1 MERRTAKA
9 RAQRIDLGYFQRPHP
24 FRQWRFWLS
33 VATPVVALAWLIGA
47 EIAGRHAV
55 YDPGPLSR
63 AHSVFSSRCE
73 LCHTARIGRYRRH
86 VDDAACLTCH
96 DGPKHQEAQSFTP
109 ACRSC
114 HVEHGG
120 LQRVSEVSDATCTQC
135 HAALRTTRGDPAVA
149 RVVTSFTANHP
160 QLRAKL
166 ADFRD
171 PGTIKLNHAV
181 HLASGLRGPRGPVQM
196 QCNDCH
202 RASTRPGSWPYAAGT
217 AALPVSD
224 ALSDRS
230 SNSPYMAPIKYT
242 DQCAGCHTL
251 EFDRRLAGE
260 QVPHD
265 KPEVIHK
272 FLLDRYT
279 RFIAEHPAALHQVA
293 WVRRIAEQQQQP
305 IPRTPAEWVTVQVN
319 DAERLL
325 WQKTC
330 KECHMLRPP
339 AGASLPEVPK
349 AAIPHRWM
357 QHAAFDHNAHTLV
370 DCESCHTQTRA
381 STETADVLLPG
392 IETCRQC
399 HQRESEMGSA
409 ADARCFECHQYH
421 NWSQQRR
428 IKAPYS
434 IPQIRGAASLPAPVA
449 GLH

>member
-33 VATPVVALAWLIGA
+33 VAVPVVALAWLLGS
-47 EIAGRHAV
+47 EVAGRNAV

-63 AHSVFSSRCE
+63 AHAVFSNRCE

-86 VDDAACLTCH
+86 VEDAACLTCH
-96 DGPKHQEAQSFTP
+96 DGPKHQQAQLFTP
-109 ACRSC
+109 TCRSC
-114 HVEHGG
+114 HAEHHG
-120 LQRVSEVSDATCTQC
+120 LQRLSEVADSTCTQC
-135 HAALRTTRGDPAVA
+135 HASLRTTRGDPAVA
-149 RVVTSFTANHP
+149 RAITSFAGDHP
-160 QLRAKL
+160 QFRAKL

-181 HLASGLRGPRGPVQM
+181 HLAPELKGPRGPVQM
-196 QCNDCH
+196 RCNDCH
-202 RASTRPGSWPYAAGT
+202 RATSRPGQFPYAAVPGN
-217 AALPVSD
+217 D

-230 SNSPYMAPIKYT
+230 SNSPYMAPIKYAE
-242 DQCAGCHTL
+242 QCAGCHTL

-265 KPEVIHK
+265 KPEAIHK

-279 RFIAEHPAALHQVA
+279 RYIAEKPAALHQVA
-293 WVRRIAEQQQQP
+293 QLQRIAEQPHQAD
-305 IPRTPAEWVTVQVN
+305 PRTPAQWVDVQVE

-330 KECHMLRPP
+330 KECHTFNSP
-339 AGASLPEVPK
+339 ADASQPTVPK
-349 AAIPHRWM
+349 AAIPQRWFAR
-357 QHAAFDHNAHTLV
+357 AAFDHNAHTLV
-370 DCESCHTQTRA
+370 DCESCHAQTRK

-399 HQRESEMGSA
+399 HQRVTEMGSA

-428 IKAPYS
+428 LKAPYT
-434 IPQIRGAASLPAPVA
+434 IPQIRGGAPLAGSPVA
-449 GLH
+449 ALR